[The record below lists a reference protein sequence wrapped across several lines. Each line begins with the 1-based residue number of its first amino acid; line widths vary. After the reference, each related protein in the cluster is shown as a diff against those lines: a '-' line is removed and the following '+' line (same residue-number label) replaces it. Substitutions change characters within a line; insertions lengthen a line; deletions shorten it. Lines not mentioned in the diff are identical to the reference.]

1 MLLQKIKCF
10 IILLCSSL
18 YFLFFQFKKKR
29 DFVFFSESL
38 NYKYNYID
46 LLNNLNKKPYVTS
59 LITSDINEYFDLKKD
74 DYDVY
79 YIGKGFV
86 RTIIFNFLSCKYMI
100 VTMTDIGN
108 NLNKSLFCKK
118 YVYYFHAMYSTHK
131 VYTPKAFDNYDII
144 FSVGAFQSDE
154 IKKNEII
161 NDLNKK
167 KIYETGYFY
176 LDYLV
181 KNSNKL
187 IAEKNCILFA
197 PSWNYDED
205 SLFNKHAVSIISNL
219 IDSGFNVIF
228 RPHLE
233 SIKRNKSQCDYI
245 INKFGISK
253 NFILD
258 ISPSNIGS
266 MEKASLLIT
275 DNSAISME
283 YSLVFYRPVIFI
295 DYKEKIH
302 NKNYHSI
309 SSSTFKSKFK
319 KEIAFSVPIEDINKL
334 NLICENTIKNYK
346 FDNHKIDLIK
356 NNFLS
361 NISKSSE
368 IAAEIL
374 MNDNS

>member
-10 IILLCSSL
+10 IIFLISSL
-18 YFLFFQFKKKR
+18 NFLFFKFKKKR
-29 DFVFFSESL
+29 DFVFFSESH
-38 NYKYNYID
+38 NYKFNYID
-46 LLNNLNKKPYVTS
+46 LLNFLNKKPYITS

-74 DYDVY
+74 NYDVY

-100 VTMTDIGN
+100 MTMTDIGN

-181 KNSNKL
+181 KNSNKS
-187 IAEKNCILFA
+187 IAEKNSILFA

-205 SLFNKHAVSIISNL
+205 SLFNKHSVSILSNL

-258 ISPSNIGS
+258 ISPSNIPS

-309 SSSTFKSKFK
+309 SSSTFESKFK

-334 NLICENTIKNYK
+334 NLICENIIKNYK
-346 FDNHKIDLIK
+346 FDNQKIDLIK